1 MSRQSALVLSGFVLG
16 LVLVAALVSNS
27 ESRSD
32 FLIRLEVGEIAVDGP
47 ELDPPVVD
55 GPRIEG
61 PQVDVPEVGG
71 PSLDVLDVLV
81 TIGLL
86 LAAAA
91 AVIAVVM
98 VIRRFGPGGA
108 ATADGGRTTVLDTD
122 EGRAG
127 PFPNGEAGWAA
138 FEQFLH
144 VLLRDP
150 DPARA
155 IRIAMRYAE
164 SGFGRLDARQA
175 DETPLEW
182 LSRVAVEHEDLEPT
196 LNSLISAYS
205 AVRFGGRSA
214 APAERD
220 RAVASLRA
228 LARTA
233 SGPTPPDHPPA
244 SALAA
249 TS

>member
-1 MSRQSALVLSGFVLG
+1 MSRQSALVLSGFLVG

-32 FLIRLEVGEIAVDGP
+32 FLIRLQVGEIAVDGP

-55 GPRIEG
+55 GPRIDG

-71 PSLDVLDVLV
+71 PSLDLLDVLV
-81 TIGLL
+81 TIALL
-86 LAAAA
+86 LAAGAA
-91 AVIAVVM
+91 AVAIVM
-98 VIRRFGPGGA
+98 VIRRFGPGA
-108 ATADGGRTTVLDTD
+108 AAPADGGRTTVIDAGED
-122 EGRAG
+122 RAG
-127 PFPNGEAGWAA
+127 RFPIGEAGWAA

-144 VLLRDP
+144 ALLSDP

-155 IRIAMRYAE
+155 IRVAMRYAE
-164 SGFGRLDARQA
+164 GGFGRLDPRQA

-182 LSRVAVEHEDLEPT
+182 LSRVTVDHEDFEPT
-196 LNSLISAYS
+196 LHALISAYS
-205 AVRFGGRSA
+205 AVRFGDRSA

-220 RAVASLRA
+220 LAVAALRA
-228 LARTA
+228 LTRMACGR
-233 SGPTPPDHPPA
+233 TPPDRPTA

-249 TS
+249 SS